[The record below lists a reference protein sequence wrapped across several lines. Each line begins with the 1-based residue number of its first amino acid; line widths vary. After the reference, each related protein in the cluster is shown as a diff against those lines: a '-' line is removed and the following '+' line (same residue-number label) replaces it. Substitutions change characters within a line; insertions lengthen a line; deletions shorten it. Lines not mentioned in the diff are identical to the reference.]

1 MLNFKNFEYASL
13 RFSEE
18 TGAKQQ
24 MMEALRLKFEQEIRE
39 SEVCKKYFSK
49 YDPDSIDEFLAEFV
63 KTKVELVVSLEKF
76 LNMYHEDDNE
86 RYLKN
91 ARSVLNC
98 ILQKKLFNLQLQW
111 RAGLIC
117 VEELHTTWDFYFWE
131 QNIEHCPFLP
141 AITSHELDIMKQFLR
156 QYYYRNLEMTNYWQD
171 YDTVMKKDEDGSFD
185 DMPDWY
191 EYYDTIFGTSN
202 LLILPNIREAK
213 EEVYLQLARDER
225 RSQQEGTTQ
234 NTAPPGVYLPR
245 LYKWFKDILD
255 FAGECEEN
263 QYFKELFKLWY
274 KQYYPDFH
282 DPEYYREYVDEAV
295 YVLENADRPVMLN
308 PNMVWHKALS
318 DGAYRYITERTLEV
332 LDSVYDEYKTLI
344 DLGISNRFTP
354 EEEIEAWKHLSYLK
368 DIGEMILRGR
378 ELNGEPRNFDF

>member
-1 MLNFKNFEYASL
+1 MLNFKNFEYANIRL
-13 RFSEE
+13 PDDADE
-18 TGAKQQ
+18 KQA
-24 MMEALRLKFEQEIRE
+24 ELEKLRLKFEREVRE

-49 YDPDSIDEFLAEFV
+49 YDPDSIDEFVDEFV
-63 KTKVELVVSLEKF
+63 KTKVELVVSLGKY
-76 LNMYHEDDNE
+76 LDMYHEDDNE

-111 RAGLIC
+111 RAGLIRI
-117 VEELHTTWDFYFWE
+117 EELHTTWEFNFWE
-131 QNIEHCPFLP
+131 RNIEHCPFIP
-141 AITSHELDIMKQFLR
+141 AITSHELDIMKQFLLKD
-156 QYYYRNLEMTNYWQD
+156 YYRNLETTYYWQD
-171 YDTVMKKDEDGSFD
+171 YDAIMKKNDDSSFD

-191 EYYDTIFGTSN
+191 VYYDTMFGTNN
-202 LLILPNIREAK
+202 LLILPNIREER
-213 EEVYLQLARDER
+213 EEFYLQLARHEKQ
-225 RSQQEGTTQ
+225 SQQADTPVNTT
-234 NTAPPGVYLPR
+234 PPGVYLPR

-263 QYFKELFKLWY
+263 QYFRELFKLWY

-295 YVLENADRPVMLN
+295 YVLESADRPVMLN

-354 EEEIEAWKHLSYLK
+354 EEEAEAWKDVSYLK